1 MPTGLSPAH
10 MERRDLIKDQIEQL
24 GRVFGAILAR
34 FLGTKAA
41 GNLTEGIEIANESLQ
56 SQLDLDVDLIL
67 TLDTPELKEY
77 LTQRKLSSEH
87 LETLADY
94 FIAWADATAANPKKA
109 RTLYQTVLRLY
120 DIIDAWSDLY
130 SLARFEKEKQIR
142 KLLQ

>member
-1 MPTGLSPAH
+1 
-10 MERRDLIKDQIEQL
+10 MERRDLIRDQIEQL

-41 GNLTEGIEIANESLQ
+41 GNVTEGIAIANESLQ
-56 SQLDLDVDLIL
+56 SQLDLDVNLIL
-67 TLDTPELKEY
+67 TLNPPELQDY
-77 LTQRKLSSEH
+77 LAERKLSSAH

-94 FIAWADATAANPKKA
+94 FLAWADSTTSANPEKA

-130 SLARFEKEKQIR
+130 SLERFDKEKRIR
-142 KLLQ
+142 DLLQ

>member
-1 MPTGLSPAH
+1 

-41 GNLTEGIEIANESLQ
+41 GNVTEGIEIANESLQ

-67 TLDTPELKEY
+67 SLDPPELREY
-77 LTQRKLSSEH
+77 LAQRKLSSEH

-94 FIAWADATAANPKKA
+94 FLTWADAVLTTNPEKA

-120 DIIDAWSDLY
+120 DIIDAWSNLY
-130 SLARFEKEKQIR
+130 SLERFDKEKRIR
-142 KLLQ
+142 DLLR

>member
-1 MPTGLSPAH
+1 

-24 GRVFGAILAR
+24 GRALGAILAR

-41 GNLTEGIEIANESLQ
+41 GNVTQGIEIANESLQ
-56 SQLDLDVDLIL
+56 SQLDLDVELIT
-67 TLDTPELKEY
+67 TLGTPELEKY
-77 LTQRKLSSEH
+77 LSQRNLNSEH

-94 FIAWADATAANPKKA
+94 FIAWADSVITTDPEKA

-130 SLARFEKEKQIR
+130 SLERFEKERRIR
-142 KLLQ
+142 ALLG